1 MESKINMNNY
11 VKMIIISAMLV
22 LIGQWV
28 GKGINPIEALPG
40 IIIISIVVVL
50 GLFLKHII
58 PFNFP
63 AFAWVTLLALV
74 FSLPSTPGS
83 DIFMAYTNKVDFLAT
98 TTPIL
103 AFAGVSVGNKIDLLK
118 KLSWKLVIIAMIV
131 FTSTFFGSA
140 LVSQLVLSMQGKI

>member
-1 MESKINMNNY
+1 MENKINMNNY

-83 DIFMAYTNKVDFLAT
+83 DMFMAYTNKVDFLAT

>member
-1 MESKINMNNY
+1 MENKITMHDY
-11 VKMIIISAMLV
+11 SKMIVISAMLV

-28 GKGINPIEALPG
+28 GKGINPMEALPG
-40 IIIISIVVVL
+40 MIIISIVVAL
-50 GLFLKHII
+50 GLLLKHFI

-63 AFAWVTLLALV
+63 AFAWVTLLGLL
-74 FSLPSTPGS
+74 FSLPATPGS
-83 DIFMAYTNKVDFLAT
+83 DVFMAYTNKVGFLAT

>member
-1 MESKINMNNY
+1 MENKININNY

-40 IIIISIVVVL
+40 MIIISLVVVL

-63 AFAWVTLLALV
+63 AFAWVTLLALI

-83 DIFMAYTNKVDFLAT
+83 DTFMAYTNKVDFLAT

>member
-1 MESKINMNNY
+1 MENKINKNDY

-83 DIFMAYTNKVDFLAT
+83 NIFMAYTNKVDFLAT

>member
-1 MESKINMNNY
+1 MENKINMNNY

-140 LVSQLVLSMQGKI
+140 LVSQVVLSMQGKI